1 LRLCGGLDIMKLNKI
16 PLIYGVSR
24 FNMGGLELCLV
35 VLSPPKPS
43 RGDGT
48 GRMQGSGVARGLS

>member
-1 LRLCGGLDIMKLNKI
+1 MKLNKI

-24 FNMGGLELCLV
+24 FNLGGLELCLV